1 MIGIL
6 TAIIL
11 DTRTQRKDRTHAIK
25 LRLTYNRKQ
34 NYINLRKYLTKQDW
48 DLYKSGS
55 YRRSDLKEL
64 DIELKHIESK
74 AIDLAKSINYF
85 SLDDFKS
92 KLLEIPTKEDS
103 VFDSLKKREKQ
114 LIKENRL
121 STADTFKYTYKSLLS
136 FINSSN
142 SKKELMFSEI
152 TPEWLQNY
160 ENWMISKGKSV
171 TTIGFYLK
179 NLRTVLNE
187 AIEKG
192 SLPMKNYPFSK
203 SKYQIPSSK
212 NIKKALFIE
221 DIKQI
226 VEYSPKT
233 QAEEYARDMWLFSY
247 LCNGINIK
255 DVAKLKFK
263 NLDKTHIYFI
273 RSKTERSTKTKQKP
287 IVVVRI
293 GKINE
298 IITKWSNEETSLDD
312 FIFPILEKEDSPE
325 QELKKVKQAIKTMNK
340 YNKRIAEELGIE
352 SKLTTYSAR
361 HSFATITK
369 RSGASS
375 EYIGESLGHSSVKTT
390 ENYLD
395 SFLDETR
402 EAFQNKLLDF

>member
-1 MIGIL
+1 
-6 TAIIL
+6 
-11 DTRTQRKDRTHAIK
+11 
-25 LRLTYNRKQ
+25 
-34 NYINLRKYLTKQDW
+34 
-48 DLYKSGS
+48 
-55 YRRSDLKEL
+55 
-64 DIELKHIESK
+64 
-74 AIDLAKSINYF
+74 
-85 SLDDFKS
+85 
-92 KLLEIPTKEDS
+92 
-103 VFDSLKKREKQ
+103 
-114 LIKENRL
+114 
-121 STADTFKYTYKSLLS
+121 
-136 FINSSN
+136 
-142 SKKELMFSEI
+142 MFSEI

-203 SKYQIPSSK
+203 NKYQIPSSK

-221 DIKQI
+221 DIKKI

-233 QAEEYARDMWLFSY
+233 KAEDYARDMWLFSY

-312 FIFPILEKEDSPE
+312 FIFPILKKEDTPD
-325 QELKKVKQAIKTMNK
+325 QERKKIKQAVKTINK

-361 HSFATITK
+361 HSFATILK

-375 EYIGESLGHSSVKTT
+375 EYIGESLGHSSVRTT

-402 EAFQNKLLDF
+402 ESFQNKLLEF